1 MATSKVI
8 HHLRRAA
15 LLSEGA
21 PLTDAQLVACFVE
34 RRDEAAIAALVR
46 RHGPM
51 VLGVCQRLLRNHH
64 DAEDAFQATFLVFV
78 RKAASISSRDAVANW
93 LYGVAYNVAQ
103 KARAL
108 SVRRGAREKQVT
120 DMPEPEAAPRERDG
134 ENLRAL
140 LDQEVSRLPDKY
152 RAPVVLCDL
161 QGKTRNEAASQLGLR
176 EGTVSS
182 RLSRARTMLAKRL
195 ARRGLALTA
204 GSVAALLGAE
214 AAPAAVP
221 ASLAAATVKAAGLF
235 AAGPAAGAIPVPVA
249 ILAEGVMKM
258 MSLSKLK
265 TGLVILLV
273 AIAAGVGGA
282 ALIAQTPP
290 AGGSDQKAAA
300 PPKEAAKDADRAQK
314 EAQEKHQKAVKE
326 ELEKLQ
332 GTWVLTA
339 VEVAGEKPWEQD
351 VTTDARCL
359 LTITGNKSVQGQVSA
374 KEKSE
379 RFIRIDPTAKPKA
392 IDWAKTDEFKEGEVF
407 YGIYELDGDTL
418 KLLGGGTKPAD
429 RPTEMK
435 PKAAREGKGVRQQE
449 AISHWKRVKP

>member
-15 LLSEGA
+15 LLGNDA
-21 PLTDAQLVACFVE
+21 PMTDAQLVACFVE
-34 RRDEAAIAALVR
+34 RRDEAAVTALVR

-51 VLGVCQRLLRNHH
+51 VLGVCRRVLRNHH
-64 DAEDAFQATFLVFV
+64 DAEDAFQATFLVFA
-78 RKAASISSRDAVANW
+78 RKAASLGSRDALANW

-103 KARAL
+103 KTRAL
-108 SVRRGAREKQVT
+108 SARRRAREKQGT
-120 DMPEPEAAPRERDG
+120 DMPEPEASPPERDG
-134 ENLRAL
+134 ADLRAM
-140 LDQEVSRLPDKY
+140 LDQELNRLPDKY

-161 QGKTRNEAASQLGLR
+161 QGKTRKEAACQLGLR

-204 GSVAALLGAE
+204 GSVAALLGAQ

-221 ASLAAATVKAAGLF
+221 ASLAAATIKAAGLF

-273 AIAAGVGGA
+273 AIAVGVGGA

-300 PPKEAAKDADRAQK
+300 PPREAAKDADRSQK

-326 ELEKLQ
+326 ELDRLQ
-332 GTWVLTA
+332 GTWVLSA
-339 VEVAGEKPWEQD
+339 VESDDKGPAEQD

-359 LTITGNKSVQGQVSA
+359 LTITGNKSVQGQVFA
-374 KEKSE
+374 KQKSE
-379 RFIRIDPTAKPKA
+379 RFLRIDPTAKPKA
-392 IDWAKTDEFKEGEVF
+392 IDWSKTEEFKEGEVS

-418 KLLGGGTKPAD
+418 KLLGGAKRPAE
-429 RPTEMK
+429 RPKEMK
-435 PKAAREGKGVRQQE
+435 PNATRKGNVVEGDI
-449 AISHWKRVKP
+449 ISYWKRVKP